1 MTKKVTKKKKPK
13 TYLNKRGYAVIKSE
27 FGFRDIHSCKKDMT
41 VAPYIHGDFGVKPSP
56 FPIFLESAKKLYL
69 PKHYALEKFGEP
81 EENRMPEGREIDLE
95 FNGELRDY
103 QKPIVKAFMDTCK
116 PGGTLSSQSYGG
128 IISVPCGRGKCLGIN
143 TPILMFDG
151 TIKMVQDIVVGDKL
165 MGDDSKERTV
175 LSLARGREQMY
186 KVVPT
191 KGDPYIVNESHILS
205 LKCSTQKSRYPKG
218 TKVDMSV
225 TDYLALPKSYHGS
238 AGPLLGYR
246 VDVNFPEK
254 VVDMEPYALGYWLGD
269 GNSDS
274 SLITTIEKPV
284 VDYFKEYANKLD
296 CNLIQGKDSITTK
309 HSLHYR
315 ISGKLIKNKR
325 QPNIFLKKLQKLNL
339 ICNKHIPQD
348 YKCNSRRVRLE
359 LLAGI
364 IDSDGSLSCNGYD
377 IIQKRERLLDDIIY
391 LARSLGFAAY
401 KSVCKKTCI
410 YKGERKTGTY
420 YRTCIHGK
428 GLEEIPV
435 KCPRKRASPRKQ
447 IKDALSTRIRLEKLD
462 VDDYYGFEIDG
473 NRRFLLGDFTVT
485 HNTIISLNILSQL
498 KRKTLIIVHKEFLIE
513 QWVER
518 ITQFLPHARIGLIRQ
533 KKVDV
538 LNKDIVIGMLQSIS
552 MKSYPE
558 EVFEDF
564 GFCIVDEAHHIS
576 CEVFSRSL
584 PKIGC
589 KYMCGLS
596 ATPKRADG
604 LSKVFEYYLG
614 PIVYKEERKGGDNVR
629 VDMIRIN
636 SSLDPYSKEEY
647 TAYGKLCMS
656 RMINNICEYT
666 KRTDMIIE
674 LVAKMVLE
682 ERNIL
687 ILSDRRGHLDELYNK
702 IKGRECG
709 TVGFYVG
716 GMKPAERKASEDCN
730 VILGTYSM
738 ASEGMDIPSLDSII
752 FASPKSNIV
761 QAIGRILRKKHI
773 DRPAQVYDIVDDF
786 SSFSKQAIKRR
797 RFYKR
802 CKYLIVESDVY
813 DDDLKSGM
821 DLYEESQQDHVTFY
835 DPEAKSPKSKKTRKN
850 KKTKKSEK
858 SGENGCENPLSTM
871 CPF

>member
-1 MTKKVTKKKKPK
+1 MPKKVRVKTKKPRSYLTKK
-13 TYLNKRGYAVIKSE
+13 GYTIVKSE
-27 FGFRDIHSCKKDMT
+27 FDFSEVKSCKKELTMS
-41 VAPYIHGDFGVKPSP
+41 PYVNTEFSARPSP
-56 FPIFLESAKKLYL
+56 FPIYLENSKKLYL

-81 EENRMPEGREIDLE
+81 DENRMPEGREIDLE
-95 FNGELRDY
+95 FNGSLREN
-103 QKPIVKAFMDTCK
+103 QLPIVKAFMNTCK

-128 IISVPCGRGKCLGIN
+128 VISVGCGVGKCLGIN

-186 KVVPT
+186 KVIPT

-205 LKCSTQKSRYPKG
+205 LKCSTKKG
-218 TKVDMSV
+218 KYLKGEIVDMSV
-225 TDYLALPKSYHGS
+225 TDYLALPKSYHGR

-246 VDVNFPEK
+246 VGVNFPEK
-254 VVDMEPYALGYWLGD
+254 AVEMEPYALGYWLGD
-269 GNSDS
+269 GSECI
-274 SLITTIEKPV
+274 ITTEEQPV
-284 VDYFKEYANKLD
+284 VDYFREYADKLN
-296 CNLIQGKDSITTK
+296 CYITQGKDSITTRN
-309 HSLHYR
+309 SLHYR

-339 ICNKHIPQD
+339 IKNKHIPQD
-348 YKCNSRRVRLE
+348 YKCNSRKVRLE

-364 IDSDGSLSCNGYD
+364 IDSDGSMSHNGYD
-377 IIQKRERLLDDIIY
+377 IIQKREKLLDDIIY

-401 KSVCKKTCI
+401 KSVCEKTCV

-435 KCPRKRASPRKQ
+435 KCPRKRGSPRRQ

-498 KRKTLIIVHKEFLIE
+498 KRKTLVIVHKEFLIE
-513 QWVER
+513 QWIER
-518 ITQFLPHARIGLIRQ
+518 IEQFLPHARIGLIRQ

-538 LNKDIVIGMLQSIS
+538 HNKDIVIGMLQSIS
-552 MKSYPE
+552 MKSYPD
-558 EVFEDF
+558 EVFADF
-564 GFCIVDEAHHIS
+564 GLCIVDECHHIS
-576 CEVFSRSL
+576 AEVFSRSL

-596 ATPKRADG
+596 ATPKRDDG
-604 LSKVFEYYLG
+604 LSKVFEFYLG
-614 PIVYKEERKGGDNVR
+614 PIVYKLDRKGGDNVR
-629 VDMIRIN
+629 VNVININ
-636 SSLDPYSKEEY
+636 SNVEDYTREEL
-647 TAYGKLCMS
+647 TNYGKVCMS
-656 RMINNICEYT
+656 KMINNICEYR
-666 KRTDMIIE
+666 KRTQMIVSIVLDMVEEGRKII
-674 LVAKMVLE
+674 
-682 ERNIL
+682 
-687 ILSDRRGHLDELYNK
+687 ILSDRRGHLKDFYDMISESGK
-702 IKGRECG
+702 G
-709 TVGFYVG
+709 TVGYYVG
-716 GMKPAERKASEDCN
+716 GMKPQDRKASESCD

-738 ASEGMDIPSLDSII
+738 ASEGMDIPTLDSIV

-761 QAIGRILRKKHI
+761 QAIGRVLRKKHLE
-773 DRPAQVYDIVDDF
+773 RPALVYDIVDNF
-786 SSFSKQAIKRR
+786 SSFYRQGIKRK

-802 CKYLIVESDVY
+802 CKYPIFSVTVDDTEGISSENLYEQSQAEPDVLY
-813 DDDLKSGM
+813 DPKSG
-821 DLYEESQQDHVTFY
+821 
-835 DPEAKSPKSKKTRKN
+835 SPKKKKKTRK
-850 KKTKKSEK
+850 KKGDEVKNLET
-858 SGENGCENPLSTM
+858 